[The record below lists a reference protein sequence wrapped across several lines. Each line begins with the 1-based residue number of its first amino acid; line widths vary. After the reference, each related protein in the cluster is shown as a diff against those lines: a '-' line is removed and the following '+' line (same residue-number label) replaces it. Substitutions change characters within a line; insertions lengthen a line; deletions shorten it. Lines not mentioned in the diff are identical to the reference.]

1 MGTWEYRVDEKVV
14 GDSRWYEI
22 IEVYYEKGKAF
33 GSANAQPTGDSL
45 EDLRKDLEL
54 MLKALDKPV
63 LSEEEF
69 GE

>member
-14 GDSRWYEI
+14 GDNRWYEI
-22 IEVYYEKGKAF
+22 VEVYYEKDKIF
-33 GSANAQPTGDSL
+33 GSAYALPTGDSL

-63 LSEEEF
+63 ISDEEF
-69 GE
+69 R